1 VPGEDVN
8 RQTRDDWVAELQG
21 QVDRDMAKVYS
32 PRVLELR
39 KDPQNAG
46 SLDCPDGYGQVTG
59 PCGDTM
65 QVWLRVRDD
74 LVTEATFW
82 TDGCGT
88 SIVSGS
94 MVTIMTKGKTLEQ
107 AAAIDQQAVLN
118 ELGGLPEE
126 DEHCALL
133 AANALRA
140 AIGRIRPELVEERS

>member
-1 VPGEDVN
+1 MS

-32 PRVLELR
+32 PRVLELW

-46 SLDCPDGYGQVTG
+46 SLDYPDGYGQVTG

-65 QVWLRVRDD
+65 QVWLRVRGD
-74 LVTEATFW
+74 VVAEATFW

-94 MVTIMTKGKTLEQ
+94 MVTIIVKGKTLAQ
-107 AAAIDQQAVLN
+107 AAGIDQQAVLS

-140 AIGRIRPELVEERS
+140 AIGRIRPELVKERS